1 MELTTAQV
9 RVLGCLMEKQVTT
22 PDGYPLTVN
31 SLRLACNQSTNRY
44 PVLEYS
50 DDDVSEACRT
60 LREVGLTRIVY
71 SPSNRAP
78 KHRHIAD
85 EFFPLSP
92 AEQSVMTVLLLRGP
106 QTIGEI
112 KSRTERMHS
121 FDSLDAVEHCM
132 RGLAERAEPLTVQLA
147 RRPGQKEERH
157 THLLSPVHEQADF
170 DDVDRAATRPSD
182 VASVADERFAE
193 LEARIEALETVVEQ
207 LRALLD

>member
-31 SLRLACNQSTNRY
+31 SLRLACSQSTNRY

-85 EFFPLSP
+85 EFLELSP

-112 KSRTERMHS
+112 KSRTERLHG
-121 FDSLDAVEHCM
+121 FDGLDAVEQCI
-132 RGLAERAEPLTVQLA
+132 RGLADRAEPLTAQLA

-157 THLLSPVHEQADF
+157 THLRSPVDQQADS
-170 DDVDRAATRPSD
+170 DDADRAATRPSG
-182 VASVADERFAE
+182 VASMTDHRFAE